1 MNTYNIF
8 KILLN
13 EAKKTE
19 DEAINKICTLYN
31 VRTII
36 RQDETN
42 YKIIKY
48 DFKTDD
54 NRTYE
59 VKDDRRAST
68 TNNVFIEY
76 MQYGSPSGIDI
87 TDADRHIFKIG
98 SIFYLIDTLIL
109 KQLIQDKS
117 IKKVSFKNI
126 DGLTTKG
133 YLLNLK
139 TFIDNSVVLN

>member
-19 DEAINKICTLYN
+19 EEAINKICNLYN

-42 YKIIKY
+42 YKFIKY

-54 NRTYE
+54 NKTYE
-59 VKDDRRAST
+59 VKHDKRAVN

-87 TDADRHIFKIG
+87 TEADHHIFKIG
-98 SIFYLIDTLIL
+98 SNFYLIDTLIL
-109 KQLIQDKS
+109 KQLIQDES

-133 YLLNLK
+133 YLLPLNIFK
-139 TFIDNSVVLN
+139 NNSIVLN